1 MVMKPFSLNLKGCL
15 LTFSRPAVMGILN
28 VTPDSFYAGS
38 HAFDPQ
44 AIHNRVRRMLDEGV
58 DIIDVGGYSS
68 RPGAADVS
76 VDEEMR
82 RVEAG
87 VKAVREVS
95 ADVPVS
101 VDTFRASVARLAVES
116 FGADIINDISG
127 GNADEAM
134 FDTVADLGVPYV
146 LMHMRGTPSTMQ
158 SLTDYNDVTADVI
171 AELSKPLHELA
182 LRGVADVIVDPGFGF
197 AKTLE
202 QNYRLFA
209 NLPHIAQMLD
219 RPLLVGISRKS
230 MITRLCDVTADEALP
245 GTVALNTAAVMWGAS
260 ILRVHDVGAA
270 RQTVDVA
277 LRLCNPT

>member
-1 MVMKPFSLNLKGCL
+1 MVMKPFSLNLKGRL
-15 LTFSRPAVMGILN
+15 VTFSRPAVMGILN

-44 AIHNRVRRMLDEGV
+44 AIRNRVRRMLDEGV

-82 RVEAG
+82 RVEVG

-134 FDTVADLGVPYV
+134 FDTVADLAVPYV

-158 SLTDYNDVTADVI
+158 SLADYNDVTADVI

-260 ILRVHDVGAA
+260 ILRVHDVAAA

-277 LRLCNPT
+277 LRLCNPS